1 MITTPRTPSEEE
13 EQYPEITIR
22 YCTIG
27 HLRLVPSELGA
38 KLTIKSNL
46 IHEILQLFIDYRKA
60 TGAVRTHMRN
70 IDKLII
76 LEDNIIQISEKPRIS
91 PIVFQSNTYSNID
104 NAISFNN
111 MSLRQGVESERE
123 SKVRFQITT
132 TSFLDL
138 FHFTTHPISN
148 FQDTLKISWDT
159 GSLSS
164 TYHKALACS
173 INEHDNIFKI
183 QYAKNEH
190 LDFVTEAYEA
200 TRKIMSE
207 YAMETDWPED
217 HFSVACAAEDIKQ
230 SNCYVVLDEDNPIAA
245 FTLTSASYTTED
257 LMNINWNSNMEYYLI
272 QRISPVAGSAVAL
285 TIFDYAASR
294 AEYLR
299 CFAHERNIS
308 LRHALEVFGFKE
320 CGTFVAEDGST
331 RVAYDWLKE
340 PKSHK

>member
-27 HLRLVPSELGA
+27 RLRLVPSELGA
-38 KLTIKSNL
+38 KMTIKSNL
-46 IHEILQLFIDYRKA
+46 IHEILELFIGDRKA
-60 TGAVRTHMRN
+60 TGAVRTHTRN

-91 PIVFQSNTYSNID
+91 PIVFHSNTYSNID

-148 FQDTLKISWDT
+148 LQDALKISWDT

-183 QYAKNEH
+183 QFAKNEH

-217 HFSVACAAEDIKQ
+217 HLSVACAAEDIEQ

-257 LMNINWNSNMEYYLI
+257 LMNINWNSNMEYYVI

-299 CFAHERNIS
+299 CFTHERNIS
-308 LRHALEVFGFKE
+308 LRHTLEVFGFKE
-320 CGTFVAEDGST
+320 CGTFIAEDGST
-331 RVAYDWLKE
+331 RVAYDWIKE
-340 PKSHK
+340 TEPHH